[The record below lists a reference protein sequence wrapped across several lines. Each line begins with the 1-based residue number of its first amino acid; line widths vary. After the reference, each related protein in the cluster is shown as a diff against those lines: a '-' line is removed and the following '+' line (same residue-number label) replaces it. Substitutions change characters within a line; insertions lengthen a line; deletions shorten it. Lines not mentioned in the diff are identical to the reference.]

1 MDISL
6 IILSIVCLSFILFFS
21 IFKVENS
28 VTKEPMLPEKK
39 ERFPSTVTKKA
50 DNTSILI
57 FPDKWTGDF
66 MVRFEHHEPF
76 TNLKLKEILE
86 YLPEKSHIVD
96 VGSHVGDTG
105 LYLAKILKDVYPQK
119 DIKVIMIDPDESK
132 IQFIKKMGMKNQL
145 NNIITHVKGVDE
157 NIGYGSLDKKL
168 HPGAWKIQN
177 RNGTIKLD
185 TLDNICKGKKV
196 SLLHIDVEGM
206 EYQCLLGSQEILKDT
221 HYVMIELNRIRTSRE
236 KEKDL
241 LEKHGFVNI
250 ENKNIEKENHNALFQ
265 KNSI

>member
-1 MDISL
+1 MEITFV
-6 IILSIVCLSFILFFS
+6 IISIVCLLFIIFFS
-21 IFKVENS
+21 LFKVQYS
-28 VTKEPMLPEKK
+28 VTKEPMLSEKK
-39 ERFPSTVTKKA
+39 ERFPSSVTKKV
-50 DNTSILI
+50 DNTSILL
-57 FPDKWTGDF
+57 FPDKWTKDF

-86 YLPEKSHIVD
+86 LPEKSHIVD

-145 NNIITHVKGVDE
+145 NNIITHVKGVDK

-177 RNGTIKLD
+177 RNGPIKLD
-185 TLDNICKGKKV
+185 TLDNICKGKNV

-206 EYQCLLGSQEILKDT
+206 EYPCLLGSQEILKDV
-221 HYVMIELNRIRTSRE
+221 HYVMIE
-236 KEKDL
+236 
-241 LEKHGFVNI
+241 
-250 ENKNIEKENHNALFQ
+250 
-265 KNSI
+265 